1 MSATNTEFF
10 DAIKAIEVEYGIPQE
25 YMLEKIRAALL
36 TALKQTGK
44 RGEDGRPDMK
54 QETLPKLPNG
64 EDSALVDDLGLSSL
78 DVINIVAAFEDE
90 FGIEVPDRVIPTLR
104 TVKDIT
110 EYLEKNV
117 E

>member
-1 MSATNTEFF
+1 MYERVVGVLGDFVDSSI
-10 DAIKAIEVEYGIPQE
+10 IK
-25 YMLEKIRAALL
+25 
-36 TALKQTGK
+36 
-44 RGEDGRPDMK
+44 
-54 QETLPKLPNG
+54 

-110 EYLEKNV
+110 AYLEKNV

>member
-1 MSATNTEFF
+1 MYERVVGVLGDFVDSSV
-10 DAIKAIEVEYGIPQE
+10 IK
-25 YMLEKIRAALL
+25 
-36 TALKQTGK
+36 
-44 RGEDGRPDMK
+44 
-54 QETLPKLPNG
+54 

-110 EYLEKNV
+110 EYLEKNA